1 MESLVHNVKDM
12 TPDTRHG
19 IEAVLGEAL
28 QDDQVVYLVVIT
40 PDAEPIDEK
49 RAAAIADLHGICKQG
64 TAHRESLGVSI
75 EEADEALEE
84 AMEHVRSRKGA
95 P

>member
-1 MESLVHNVKDM
+1 MESLAHNVKDM
-12 TPDTRHG
+12 APETRHG
-19 IEAVLGEAL
+19 IEAVLGETL

-40 PDAEPIDEK
+40 PDAEPSDEK
-49 RAAAIADLHGICKQG
+49 RAAAIADLHEICKQG
-64 TAHRESLGVSI
+64 TAHRESLGISV

-84 AMEHVRSRKGA
+84 AMEYMRFRTGG